1 MAGAGLVV
9 VRVTPLGAIT
19 GVALLLVAGGAA
31 LAVTAARV
39 PRGRARAG
47 APGVRVLL
55 SGGLLAWVGA
65 NDPTVLWF
73 GHVTSHGDRNG
84 SEVAITFDDGP
95 DDPFTLE
102 YAHLLDAHGV
112 KGTFFEVG
120 KAIDARPDITRAL
133 LADGH
138 LLGNHSYH
146 HDYWGWLN
154 PAYPEL
160 GDTQRAFEQAIGKC
174 PALFR
179 PPHGQRTPFMLARVS
194 AEGMHTVT
202 WDTSATDWTE
212 TDGAKVAQRILDHVK
227 PGSIIL
233 LHDGLDGAV
242 DADRSVLRTALPLLL
257 DGLAQK
263 GLHPVT
269 LDQLLGVPG
278 YLDHC

>member
-1 MAGAGLVV
+1 MVVAGVVV
-9 VRVTPLGAIT
+9 VRVTPFGAIT
-19 GVALLLVAGGAA
+19 FVALLVIAGGGA
-31 LAVTAARV
+31 LAAVASRGATGRLLLATAMV
-39 PRGRARAG
+39 
-47 APGVRVLL
+47 GVIVA
-55 SGGLLAWVGA
+55 GGLLAWVAA

-73 GHVTSHGDRNG
+73 GHVTSHGDRHRD
-84 SEVAITFDDGP
+84 EVAITFDDGP
-95 DDPFTLE
+95 DDPYTLE

-160 GDTQRAFEQAIGKC
+160 ADTQAAFARAIGKC
-174 PALFR
+174 PVLFR
-179 PPHGQRTPFMLARVS
+179 PPHGQRTPLMLARV
-194 AEGMHTVT
+194 ADEHMHAVT
-202 WDTSATDWTE
+202 WDTSASDWSD
-212 TDGAKVAQRILDHVK
+212 TDGQRVAERILDHVK

-233 LHDGLDGAV
+233 LHDGLDGNV
-242 DADRSVLRTALPLLL
+242 HADRRVLQVALPIIL
-257 DGLAQK
+257 DGLAAR

-269 LDQLLGVPG
+269 LDKLLGVPA

>member
-1 MAGAGLVV
+1 MVVAGVV
-9 VRVTPLGAIT
+9 VARVTPFGAIT
-19 GVALLLVAGGAA
+19 FVALVVIAGGAA
-31 LAVTAARV
+31 LVAVGARGV
-39 PRGRARAG
+39 PGRALVAASTVG
-47 APGVRVLL
+47 VLL
-55 SGGLLAWVGA
+55 AGGLLAWVGG

-73 GHVTSHGDRNG
+73 GHVTSHGDRRVHD
-84 SEVAITFDDGP
+84 VAITFDDGP

-102 YAHLLDAHGV
+102 YAHVLDAHGV

-133 LADGH
+133 LADGQ

-160 GDTQRAFEQAIGKC
+160 ADTQAAFERAIDKC
-174 PALFR
+174 PAFFR

-194 AEGMHTVT
+194 DEGMHAVT
-202 WDTSATDWTE
+202 WDTSASDWTD
-212 TDGAKVAQRILDHVK
+212 TDGARVAQHILDHVK

-233 LHDGLDGAV
+233 LHDGLDGNV
-242 DADRSVLRTALPLLL
+242 HADRSVLRVALPLIL
-257 DGLAQK
+257 DGLAAR
-263 GLHPVT
+263 GLRPVT